1 MSARRALQNE
11 ESIENIRTSA
21 AQWENSINLLC
32 HATRSSEPHDLV
44 TYAVERADA
53 LGVRVIISGMLPT
66 DSGAR
71 SLLALSVRECT
82 SNCLKHARSF
92 RALCICIH
100 KQLQLL
106 CDRNKQR
113 NASDARNNRR
123 RRTFRSQAPC
133 RKCRRRHVCHKPAAF
148 RTCRVAAASMRSIS
162 FLKINIIE
170 CHCIHIFYCFYLD
183 PSLIR
188 AADTCILYYLIS
200 YVVSRASVNVYDIV
214 GCVSI
219 YIAPFFH
226 EP

>member
-1 MSARRALQNE
+1 MKNDCSASRMTCKAAVFSLFLLRRPCHHIRHASDRQRRAF
-11 ESIENIRTSA
+11 
-21 AQWENSINLLC
+21 
-32 HATRSSEPHDLV
+32 P
-44 TYAVERADA
+44 
-53 LGVRVIISGMLPT
+53 
-66 DSGAR
+66 AR
-71 SLLALSVRECT
+71 SFCPRMYIKLSEAC
-82 SNCLKHARSF
+82 RSF

-170 CHCIHIFYCFYLD
+170 CHCIHIFYCFYLA

-200 YVVSRASVNVYDIV
+200 YVVSCASVNVYDIV